1 MALTRIKTNNIL
13 DRQVF
18 SNDLADS
25 AVTFSKI
32 QITGTASAGDVLK
45 VDGFGNLLF
54 EPATGTSTN
63 LDALTDVDIVAP
75 QNFDSL
81 VYNSTSGNW
90 EASSKA
96 SSSVSLASLS
106 DTTFVFPLQQ
116 GQYLGWDGATWVH
129 RYISADQITG
139 LDDREFTN
147 NIGQLADVDTTT
159 VLPVGGDALV
169 WDGIDN
175 WVPLAIAGVGAS
187 SNTFVVADITAR
199 DALSPADGD
208 SAFVRAGV
216 SGEYEQYL
224 WDAGAGP
231 AAWILLATQDS
242 ARTDANTIEA
252 LVNWND
258 STPQLLGNVSTG
270 SRVTSISL
278 EVITIF
284 DGTDPAPKLSV
295 GDGGDN
301 GRIIGTDPLLDYLLE
316 PDFDLKVAGTY
327 TLSVDYVYDGTETV
341 GTTDTD
347 INAYF
352 DFTGSTQGQV
362 RIIVTHV

>member
-18 SNDLADS
+18 SNDLAEG
-25 AVTFSKI
+25 AVTFTKL

-63 LDALTDVDIVAP
+63 LDALTDVEIVSP

-81 VYNSTSGNW
+81 VYNSSTGNW
-90 EASSKA
+90 EASSKT

-116 GQYLGWDGATWVH
+116 GQYLGWDGNTWIH
-129 RYISADQITG
+129 QYITADQIIG
-139 LDDREFTN
+139 LGDQEFDS
-147 NIGQLADVDTTT
+147 NIDQLADVDTTT
-159 VLPVGGDALV
+159 VAPVGGDALV
-169 WDGIDN
+169 WNGTDN

-187 SNTFVVADITAR
+187 SNTFVVADIIAR
-199 DALSPADGD
+199 DALSPAEGD
-208 SAFVRAGV
+208 SVFVRTGS
-216 SGEYEQYL
+216 SGEYEQYVY
-224 WDAGAGP
+224 DS
-231 AAWILLATQDS
+231 AWILLATQDS

-252 LVNWND
+252 LVNFDDIN
-258 STPQLLGNVSTG
+258 PQLLGNVSNG
-270 SRVTSISL
+270 SRVATVSI

-284 DGTDPAPKLSV
+284 DGTDPAPKLSI

-327 TLSVDYVYDGTETV
+327 TLNVDYVYDGTETA

-362 RIIVTHV
+362 RVIVTHV

>member
-25 AVTFSKI
+25 AVTFEKI
-32 QITGTASAGDVLK
+32 QITGTANAGDVLK
-45 VDGFGNLLF
+45 VNGSGQLLF

-63 LDALTDVDIVAP
+63 LNALTDVDIVTP

-81 VYNSTSGNW
+81 VFNSTSGNW
-90 EASSKA
+90 EASSKT

-106 DTTFVFPLQQ
+106 DTTFVHPVLQNQ
-116 GQYLGWDGATWVH
+116 AVIFDGNTWRH
-129 RYISADQITG
+129 QFISADMITG
-139 LDDREFTN
+139 LGDQEFTSV
-147 NIGQLADVDTTT
+147 IDQLADVDTTT
-159 VLPVGGDALV
+159 VAPISGDALV
-169 WDGIDN
+169 WNGIDN

-199 DALSPADGD
+199 DALSPANGD
-208 SAFVRAGV
+208 SAYVRAGV

-252 LVNWND
+252 LVDWND
-258 STPQLLGNVSTG
+258 STPQLLGNVSDG
-270 SRVTSISL
+270 SRITTISI

-284 DGTDPAPKLSV
+284 DGTDPAPKLSI

-301 GRIIGTDPLLDYLLE
+301 GRIIGSDPLLDYLLE

-327 TLSVDYVYDGTETV
+327 TLNIDYVYDGTETP

-362 RIIVTHV
+362 RVVVTHV

>member
-25 AVTFSKI
+25 VVTFEKI
-32 QITGTASAGDVLK
+32 QITGTANAGDVLK
-45 VDGFGNLLF
+45 VNGSGELLF

-63 LDALTDVDIVAP
+63 LNSLTDVNIVAP

-81 VYNSTSGNW
+81 VYNDITGNW
-90 EASSKA
+90 EASSKT

-116 GQYLGWDGATWVH
+116 HQYLHWDGNTWDHIFIQASHIQGLQDLQFDSV
-129 RYISADQITG
+129 IDQM
-139 LDDREFTN
+139 
-147 NIGQLADVDTTT
+147 ADVDTTT
-159 VLPVGGDALV
+159 VTPIGGDALV
-169 WDGIDN
+169 WNGTDN

-187 SNTFVVADITAR
+187 SNTFVVADIAAR
-199 DALSPADGD
+199 DALTPANGD
-208 SAFVRAGV
+208 SAYVRAGT

-252 LVNWND
+252 LVDWND
-258 STPQLLGNVSTG
+258 STPQLLGNVSNG
-270 SRVTSISL
+270 SRITTISL

-284 DGTDPAPKLSV
+284 DGTDPAPKLSI

-327 TLSVDYVYDGTETV
+327 TLNVDYVYDGTETP

-362 RIIVTHV
+362 RVVVTHV